1 MTVVILGIIANLCG
15 ILILYLILYLKSLR
29 QDGYIEQVA
38 YSARTAETSAQKAND
53 RYSKLLRYLNLK
65 EIEGIVEIKKEVV

>member
-29 QDGYIEQVA
+29 IEQVA
-38 YSARTAETSAQKAND
+38 YSARTAETSARKAND